1 MATMA
6 SKRDYYEVL
15 GVAKDA
21 AKKDIDNAYRKLA
34 VKYHPDRNPDDK
46 EATERFKEAA
56 EAYEVLSDPQRR
68 QRYDQYGHAGVAGQ
82 THDFNSVED
91 IFDVFGQMFG
101 GGMFDDI
108 FGGARGRG
116 GRRVRRGADLRCDV
130 TLELEEAAQGAKKTV
145 EFDRHAICEPCQG
158 SGAEPGSAREKCR
171 RCGGHG
177 QVVQSAGILRVQTTC
192 PSCGGAGSIVTQPCK
207 KCSGQGVGIEKR
219 RLDVNIPAGVDE
231 GMRVRLSGEGEPS
244 PDGGPRGDLYCF
256 VNVRKHKLFQ
266 RDGGN
271 LILQMP
277 ISYSQAALGCE
288 LEIPTLNGKSKITI
302 QQGSQSG
309 EVIRVRGQGMPDVHN
324 GRTGDLLVQTHIEV
338 PKKLSPRHVELL
350 RELAELDHVHV
361 TPQRKSFLETVTSF
375 FTGAAW
381 SEGTAEGPTQAAG
394 ANEENRGNN
403 DPSTDEKKNKKRK

>member
-15 GVAKDA
+15 GVAKEA

-34 VKYHPDRNPDDK
+34 VKYHPDRNPGDK

-56 EAYEVLSDPQRR
+56 EAYEILSDPQRR

-82 THDFNSVED
+82 GHEFNSAED

-108 FGGARGRG
+108 FGGQRGRG

-130 TLELEEAAQGAKKTV
+130 TLELEEAARGAKKTV
-145 EFDRHAICEPCQG
+145 EFDRHAICDPCQG
-158 SGAEPGSAREKCR
+158 SGAEPGSSREKCR

-192 PSCGGAGSIVTQPCK
+192 PSCGGAGSIVTQPCRE
-207 KCSGQGVGIEKR
+207 CSGQGVVIER
-219 RLDVNIPAGVDE
+219 RKLDVNIPAGVND
-231 GMRVRLSGEGEPS
+231 GMRVRLNGEGEPS

-256 VNVRKHKLFQ
+256 VSVRKHKLFQ

-271 LILQMP
+271 LVLQMP

-288 LEIPTLNGKSKITI
+288 LEIPTLTGRTKITL
-302 QQGSQSG
+302 QQGTQSG
-309 EVIRVRGQGMPDVHN
+309 DVIRVRGQGMPDVHS

-338 PKKLSPRHVELL
+338 PKKLSPKHEELL
-350 RELAELDHVHV
+350 RELAEHDHVHV
-361 TPQRKSFLETVTSF
+361 TPHRKSFLETVTSF
-375 FTGAAW
+375 FTGGGASDEATDAT
-381 SEGTAEGPTQAAG
+381 SEPSDHEIDQEASAKDEPT
-394 ANEENRGNN
+394 ERR
-403 DPSTDEKKNKKRK
+403 KRKKS